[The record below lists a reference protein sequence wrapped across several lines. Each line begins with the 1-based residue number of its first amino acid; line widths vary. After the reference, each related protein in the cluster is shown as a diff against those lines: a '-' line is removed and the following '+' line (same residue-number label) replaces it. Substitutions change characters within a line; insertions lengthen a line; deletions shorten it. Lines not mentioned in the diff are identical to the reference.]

1 MNEKASDL
9 AKEKART
16 LFAQVKEPSFYREI
30 PKALIF
36 SHQEFIKHIKDIF
49 NEKKFTVN

>member
-1 MNEKASDL
+1 MHLNYSLLVITVL
-9 AKEKART
+9 AIGVILRI
-16 LFAQVKEPSFYREI
+16 QPSLYREI